1 MNVVISNLFQ
11 SMDNISVC
19 VYSMARNNRVNCNIV
34 NIFIKKKKE
43 NIWKTISKN
52 LSMDHPLEDVKTSLK
67 TQCVH

>member
-11 SMDNISVC
+11 SMDNISVY
-19 VYSMARNNRVNCNIV
+19 VYSMARNNRVNYNIV
-34 NIFIKKKKE
+34 NIYIKKKKE
-43 NIWKTISKN
+43 NIWKTILKN